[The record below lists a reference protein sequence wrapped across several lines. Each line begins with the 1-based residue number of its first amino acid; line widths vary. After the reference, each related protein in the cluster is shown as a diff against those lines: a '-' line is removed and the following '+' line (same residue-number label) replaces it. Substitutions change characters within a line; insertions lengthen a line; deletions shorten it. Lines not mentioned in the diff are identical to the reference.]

1 MDFAYICSECGR
13 RFAIDPGLMVCPQ
26 CSQAQA
32 SDQPLRGVLEVELT
46 GAVLADWTIAS
57 LLPVEPQFFPPIP
70 VGNTPL
76 WAPQR
81 LRRDIGF
88 PGLCIK
94 DDGLNPTCSLKDR
107 ASFLVSAFASK
118 FGIEEIVLASTGNA
132 GSSMAGVGAAAGQK
146 VTLFL
151 PKAAPKAKLI
161 QALQYGARVFR
172 VDGSYDDA
180 YDLSLAYTAKF
191 GGMSRNTAY
200 NPMTIEGKKTVSL
213 EVFRQLGRVPDAVFV
228 SVGDGCILSG
238 VYKGFRDL
246 CRLGLA
252 DRLPVVYAVQAK
264 GSDALARAF
273 EEGVFR
279 RKASSTVAD
288 SISVDVPRNGVHAL
302 RQLKE
307 HGGQVV
313 RVSDEQI
320 LAAQARLSRSAG
332 LFTEPAGA
340 AAFAGFLEVRH
351 RLPAESVAV
360 ILATGNG
367 LKDTVAAGRSV
378 EIPEKVITELHEVE
392 GSA

>member
-1 MDFAYICSECGR
+1 MDFSYICSECGR
-13 RFAIDPGLMVCPQ
+13 GLAIEPHLMVCPD
-26 CSQAQA
+26 CSLAQA
-32 SDQPLRGVLEVELT
+32 PDQPLRGVLEVELV
-46 GAVLADWTIAS
+46 GEAPAEWTIPS
-57 LLPVEPQFFPPIP
+57 LLPVEQRFFPPIP
-70 VGNTPL
+70 VGRTPL
-76 WAPQR
+76 WAPAR
-81 LRRDIGF
+81 LRRELDF
-88 PGLCIK
+88 PGLHIK

-107 ASFLVSAFASK
+107 ASFLVSAFAAK

-161 QALQYGARVFR
+161 QALQHGARVFR

-180 YDLSLAYTAKF
+180 YELSLGYTRKF

-252 DRLPVVYAVQAK
+252 DRLPVVYAVQAE

-273 EEGVFR
+273 AEGVFR
-279 RKASSTVAD
+279 REASSTVAD
-288 SISVDVPRNGVHAL
+288 SISVDVPRNGLHAL

-313 RVSDEQI
+313 RVSDAQI

-332 LFTEPAGA
+332 LFAEPAGA

-351 RLPAESVAV
+351 RLPENAV
-360 ILATGNG
+360 TVVLATGNG
-367 LKDTVAAGRSV
+367 LK
-378 EIPEKVITELHEVE
+378 
-392 GSA
+392 

>member
-13 RFAIDPGLMVCPQ
+13 RFAIEPDRMVCPQ
-26 CSQAQA
+26 CSLDQAP
-32 SDQPLRGVLEVELT
+32 DEPLRGVLEVELT

-57 LLPVEPQFFPPIP
+57 LLPVEERFFPPIP

-76 WAPQR
+76 WAPER
-81 LRRDIGF
+81 LRQELAF
-88 PGLCIK
+88 PGLHLK
-94 DDGLNPTCSLKDR
+94 DDGLNPTYSLKDR

-118 FGIEEIVLASTGNA
+118 FGIEEIALASTGNA

-161 QALQYGARVFR
+161 QALQYGAKVFR

-180 YDLSLAYTAKF
+180 YDLSLAYTAKC
-191 GGMSRNTAY
+191 GGMNRNTAY

-213 EVFRQLGRVPDAVFV
+213 EVFRQLGRVPDVVFV

-246 CRLGLA
+246 RLLGLA
-252 DRLPVVYAVQAK
+252 DRLPVVYAVQAE

-307 HGGQVV
+307 HRGQVV

-320 LAAQARLSRSAG
+320 LAAQARLSRTAG

-340 AAFAGFLEVRH
+340 AAFAGFLEAR
-351 RLPAESVAV
+351 RWIPPEAVAV

-367 LKDTVAAGRSV
+367 LKDTAAAGRSV
-378 EIPEKVITELHEVE
+378 EIPGKVITRLEEVE
-392 GSA
+392 GG